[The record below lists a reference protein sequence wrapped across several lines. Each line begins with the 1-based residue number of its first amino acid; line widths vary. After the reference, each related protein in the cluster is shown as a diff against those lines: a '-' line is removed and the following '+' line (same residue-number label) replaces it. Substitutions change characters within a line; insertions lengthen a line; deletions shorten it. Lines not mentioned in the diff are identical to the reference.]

1 MKRESMGGPSLFSL
15 IALGFKP
22 QDANALVRK
31 IPAEGKSRED
41 IIRLAL
47 QSVGK

>member
-1 MKRESMGGPSLFSL
+1 MGGSYQFSL
-15 IALGFKP
+15 LALGFKLRY
-22 QDANALVRK
+22 ASAMVRK
-31 IPAEGKSRED
+31 VPAEGKSRED